1 MVKLV
6 KLAQLH
12 KPQVLTE
19 FFLWKMSLITSSIE
33 IVKVAEKVKP
43 HKLPSLSR
51 LAEVGEMLELA

>member
-1 MVKLV
+1 
-6 KLAQLH
+6 
-12 KPQVLTE
+12 
-19 FFLWKMSLITSSIE
+19 MSLIASTIE

>member
-12 KPQVLTE
+12 KPQNLTE
-19 FFLWKMSLITSSIE
+19 FFLWQMSFIASTIE

-43 HKLPSLSR
+43 NKLHSLSR